1 MLAFK
6 QVRLSPQQKVKKRLS
21 RVVCFSFSSLDLKFP
36 RSLMPP
42 PLSDVRSKKTLSRT
56 GGVLQQFQNNK
67 KTIFHPTAL
76 LLLSPKLRSPSLHL
90 LGSIN
95 ILLLLLKT
103 SSSDLLRLCPTV
115 AVERKRRK
123 GIIFHFIFSLLL
135 ISDQ

>member
-6 QVRLSPQQKVKKRLS
+6 QVKLSPQQKVKKRLS
-21 RVVCFSFSSLDLKFP
+21 RVVCFCFSSLDLKFP

-95 ILLLLLKT
+95 ILLLEIYLSNKVVPLIYIFLLQTLKCNVSLVLST
-103 SSSDLLRLCPTV
+103 RLR
-115 AVERKRRK
+115 AVL
-123 GIIFHFIFSLLL
+123 F
-135 ISDQ
+135 

>member
-21 RVVCFSFSSLDLKFP
+21 RALCFSVSSLDLKFP

-95 ILLLLLKT
+95 ILLLEIYLSNKVVPLIYIFLLQTLKCNVSLVLST
-103 SSSDLLRLCPTV
+103 RLR
-115 AVERKRRK
+115 AVL
-123 GIIFHFIFSLLL
+123 F
-135 ISDQ
+135 

>member
-95 ILLLLLKT
+95 ILLLEIYLSNKVVPLIYIFLLQTLKCNVSLVLST
-103 SSSDLLRLCPTV
+103 RLR
-115 AVERKRRK
+115 AVL
-123 GIIFHFIFSLLL
+123 F
-135 ISDQ
+135 

>member
-42 PLSDVRSKKTLSRT
+42 PLSDVRSKMSLART
-56 GGVLQQFQNNK
+56 GGVLQQLQNNRK

-95 ILLLLLKT
+95 ILLLEIYLSNKVVPLIYIFLLQTLKCNVSLVLST
-103 SSSDLLRLCPTV
+103 RLR
-115 AVERKRRK
+115 AVL
-123 GIIFHFIFSLLL
+123 F
-135 ISDQ
+135 